1 MNDNLYFL
9 LNALNVRRDPSI
21 RKYLIPRSPYKIT
34 YSYLSTYLTL
44 PARYTTFYLSR
55 YLPTYMYLKLEV
67 TSKICS
73 GQYLVRKGN
82 LPPKYL
88 L

>member
-1 MNDNLYFL
+1 MNVNLYFL
-9 LNALNVRRDPSI
+9 LNALNVRRDV
-21 RKYLIPRSPYKIT
+21 RKYLIPRSPYQIN
-34 YSYLSTYLTL
+34 YSYLSTYVLN
-44 PARYTTFYLSR
+44 PACLVVIPLSR
-55 YLPTYMYLKLEV
+55 YLPTYMYLNLEV

-73 GQYLVRKGN
+73 GQHFVGKGN